1 MRNSSRKIKQT
12 IIEHVDNNRKE
23 YIIIVLLFIIGIFL
37 GVFFVNNMQESSKEE
52 IQSYINNFIEKMK
65 NLQNID
71 NMSLLKNSITQNIV
85 FAVLIWFFGTTVIG
99 LPIVFGLILYRG
111 FCLGYT
117 VSSFIAILGIGKGIV
132 FIFASLLFQSL
143 LSIPAILG
151 LAVSGFK
158 LYKSII
164 RDKAKENIKLEIA
177 RHTIFSIIMIAILL
191 VASIIEIFISTNLIK
206 ILAKYL

>member
-12 IIEHVDNNRKE
+12 IIEHVANNRKE
-23 YIIIVLLFIIGIFL
+23 YTIIVLLFIIGIFL

-177 RHTIFSIIMIAILL
+177 RHTIFSIIMIATLL

>member
-12 IIEHVDNNRKE
+12 IIEHVANNRKE

-65 NLQNID
+65 NSQNID

-99 LPIVFGLILYRG
+99 LPIVFGLVLYRG

-191 VASIIEIFISTNLIK
+191 IASIIEIFISTNLIK

>member
-1 MRNSSRKIKQT
+1 MRNSSRKIKQI
-12 IIEHVDNNRKE
+12 IIEHVANNKKE
-23 YIIIVLLFIIGIFL
+23 YTIVILLFIIGIFL
-37 GVFFVNNMQESSKEE
+37 GVFFVNNMQESPKEE
-52 IQSYINNFIEKMK
+52 IQTYINNFIEKMK

-71 NMSLLKNSITQNIV
+71 NATLLKNSIIQNII
-85 FAVLIWFFGTTVIG
+85 FAILIWFFGTTVIG
-99 LPIVFGLILYRG
+99 LPIVFGLVLYRG

-117 VSSFIAILGIGKGIV
+117 VSSFITILGIGKGIT

-191 VASIIEIFISTNLIK
+191 LASVIEIFISTNLMK
-206 ILAKYL
+206 ILVKYL

>member
-12 IIEHVDNNRKE
+12 IIEHVANNRKE

-71 NMSLLKNSITQNIV
+71 NMSLLKNSITQNII

-99 LPIVFGLILYRG
+99 LPIVFGLVLYRG

-191 VASIIEIFISTNLIK
+191 IASIIEIFISTNLIK

>member
-1 MRNSSRKIKQT
+1 MRNSGRKIKQT
-12 IIEHVDNNRKE
+12 IIEHVVNNRKE
-23 YIIIVLLFIIGIFL
+23 YTIIVLLFIIGIFL

>member
-1 MRNSSRKIKQT
+1 MKNSSRKIRQT
-12 IIEHVDNNRKE
+12 IIEHVANNKKE

-37 GVFFVNNMQESSKEE
+37 GVFFVNNMQESPKEE
-52 IQSYINNFIEKMK
+52 IQSYINRFIEKMK

-71 NMSLLKNSITQNIV
+71 NMSLLKDSVTQNMV

-99 LPIVFGLILYRG
+99 LPIVFGLVIYRG

-117 VSSFIAILGIGKGIV
+117 VSSFIAILGMGKGII

-151 LAVSGFK
+151 LVVSGFK

-164 RDKAKENIKLEIA
+164 RDKAKNNIKLEIT

-191 VASIIEIFISTNLIK
+191 LASVTEIFISTNLME
-206 ILAKYL
+206 ILVKYL